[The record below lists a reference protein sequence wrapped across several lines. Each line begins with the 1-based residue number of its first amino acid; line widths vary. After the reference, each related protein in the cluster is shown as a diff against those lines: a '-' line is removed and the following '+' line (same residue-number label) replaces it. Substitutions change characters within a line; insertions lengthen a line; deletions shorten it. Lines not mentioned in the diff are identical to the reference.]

1 MAREGDNDNYEYYLL
16 IQTRSGQRIVKPNS
30 FGQAAVIVLFL
41 LTFQFNA
48 LLQNSRLGSIQT
60 IKNELL
66 YQSLNQP
73 CTTWI

>member
-1 MAREGDNDNYEYYLL
+1 MDQEGDNNNDEYYVP
-16 IQTRSGQRIVKPNS
+16 IQNRSDRRIFRPNS
-30 FGQAAVIVLFL
+30 FGQADTISPGL

-48 LLQNSRLGSIQT
+48 LLKNSRLGSIQT